1 MITNYCRI
9 RNKTI
14 TIRGEILFSDID
26 SSLDNFLHNAY
37 AFLKPDYPKFYK
49 MDNLSKL
56 GFLAAE
62 ILVREGN
69 LKQHASHEVGVVL
82 SNATASLDTD
92 LRFQQSTKMVA
103 SPSLF
108 VYTLP
113 NIVVGEIC
121 IRHKITGE
129 NTFFVTPEFDPEL
142 LHLYTTSIFKQGHTQ
157 ACIAGWVDILNEQH
171 DAFLYLTEKENLA
184 KGIEHSVSVLKKLY
198 AHKT

>member
-1 MITNYCRI
+1 MIENYCHI

-14 TIRGEILFSDID
+14 TVRGEILFSDID
-26 SSLDNFLHNAY
+26 SSLDSFLLNAY
-37 AFLKPDYPKFYK
+37 DFLKPDYPKFYK

-69 LKQHASHEVGVVL
+69 LKRYAPHEVGVVL
-82 SNATASLDTD
+82 SNGTASLDTD
-92 LRFQQSTKMVA
+92 LRFLQSTKNVS
-103 SPSLF
+103 SPALF

-113 NIVVGEIC
+113 NIVIGEIC

-142 LHLYTTSIFKQGHTQ
+142 LALYTSSIFKHGHTQ
-157 ACIAGWVDILNEQH
+157 ACIAGWIDVLDEQH
-171 DAFLYLTEKENLA
+171 DAFLYVTEKETPSQ
-184 KGIEHSVSVLKKLY
+184 GIEQSTSILKKLY
-198 AHKT
+198 AQ

>member
-1 MITNYCRI
+1 M
-9 RNKTI
+9 
-14 TIRGEILFSDID
+14 FSDID
-26 SSLDNFLHNAY
+26 SSLDSFLLNAY

-69 LKQHASHEVGVVL
+69 LKRYASHEVGVVL
-82 SNATASLDTD
+82 SNGTASLDTD
-92 LRFQQSTKMVA
+92 LRFQQSTKSVA

-142 LHLYTTSIFKQGHTQ
+142 LTLYTSSIFNQGHTQ
-157 ACIAGWVDILNEQH
+157 ACIAGWVDVLDEQH
-171 DAFLYLTEKENLA
+171 DAFLYVTEKETPSQ
-184 KGIEHSVSVLKKLY
+184 GIEQSTSILKKLY
-198 AHKT
+198 AQ